1 MKLIE
6 KPEHGSLAWLER
18 RWKDEQGKCTFGASE
33 APILAGVSPYATIAD
48 LFIMKKFAP
57 VPSENKMAF
66 RRGNLLEPVLLE
78 EAGRMLGIP
87 ITTPAFMY
95 QNGRFTVSLDGVDN
109 PESPKL
115 IVEAKTTARHR
126 VQSSEDLP
134 REWCWQGWAQQFVTG
149 AEVKFMVLDS
159 DQSLALLDLP
169 INDSAADILS
179 DYAER
184 LGDMIDRNEDP
195 YPEIFE
201 QFTADQ
207 VSTLFTPQP
216 TSIEMGDEGEEWL
229 GMYLEAKQSKEESEI
244 MVELAKDALARILK
258 GNEVGLING
267 VQALTWKEQA
277 GRKSFDA
284 KAFKEDNPT
293 LYENYSKVGTPFR
306 TMRVSKGKQ

>member
-1 MKLIE
+1 
-6 KPEHGSLAWLER
+6 
-18 RWKDEQGKCTFGASE
+18 
-33 APILAGVSPYATIAD
+33 
-48 LFIMKKFAP
+48 
-57 VPSENKMAF
+57 MAF

-169 INDSAADILS
+169 INNNAADILS

-277 GRKSFDA
+277 GRKSFDS